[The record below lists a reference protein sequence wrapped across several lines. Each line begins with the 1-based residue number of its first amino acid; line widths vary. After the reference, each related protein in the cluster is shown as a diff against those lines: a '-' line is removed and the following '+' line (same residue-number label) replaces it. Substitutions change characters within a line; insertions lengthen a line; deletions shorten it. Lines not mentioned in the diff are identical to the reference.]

1 MIKYKDFEYEKFS
14 DGRIRSA
21 FPKIGE
27 MIFKNESEFVSYVDG
42 YHYTQ
47 ESFKMI
53 ETELRNAVERHPEFC
68 SAIFDPASS
77 KSWIETE
84 RQIKLRNECGPEYAD
99 CILMEEMAEAFAAYE
114 QGDKAHCIQEL
125 AQCGAVIIR
134 MMEFVKKE
142 MEGKAV

>member
-1 MIKYKDFEYEKFS
+1 MTKYKNIEYEKFS

-27 MIFKNESEFVSYVDG
+27 MIFKNESEFVYYVDG

-47 ESFKMI
+47 ECFKMI

-68 SAIFDPASS
+68 DAMSNPAIDFQELEDAAKRSNSHAPY
-77 KSWIETE
+77 
-84 RQIKLRNECGPEYAD
+84 YAEN
-99 CILMEEMAEAFAAYE
+99 ILAEEIYEAMNAYRM
-114 QGDKAHCIQEL
+114 GDKAHCIQEL

-134 MMEFVKKE
+134 MMDFVKKE
-142 MEGKAV
+142 MEGK

>member
-42 YHYTQ
+42 YHTTKDCF
-47 ESFKMI
+47 SKI
-53 ETELRNAVERHPEFC
+53 ETELRNAIEKHPKFCDDFSRADVEIVRDNLEFYRK
-68 SAIFDPASS
+68 ANVG
-77 KSWIETE
+77 K
-84 RQIKLRNECGPEYAD
+84 QHAD
-99 CILMEEMAEAFAAYE
+99 LVLLEEFYEAVDAYMN
-114 QGDKAHCIQEL
+114 GDKKQCLKEL

>member
-21 FPKIGE
+21 FPQIGE

-42 YHYTQ
+42 YHTTKDC
-47 ESFKMI
+47 FTKI
-53 ETELRNAVERHPEFC
+53 ETELRNAIEKHPKFC
-68 SAIFDPASS
+68 DVLSLLPKNEVHQSLKD
-77 KSWIETE
+77 
-84 RQIKLRNECGPEYAD
+84 LRFVNSYAPYKAD
-99 CILMEEMAEAFAAYE
+99 AILMEEVYEALEAY
-114 QGDKAHCIQEL
+114 QAGDKKQCLKEL

-142 MEGKAV
+142 TEVKSV